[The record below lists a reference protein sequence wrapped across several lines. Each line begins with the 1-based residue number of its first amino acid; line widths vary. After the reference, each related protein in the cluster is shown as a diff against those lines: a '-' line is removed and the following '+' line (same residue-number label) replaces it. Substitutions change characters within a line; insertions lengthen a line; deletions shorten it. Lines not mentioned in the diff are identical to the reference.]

1 MFLILVIKKLS
12 IKIFYKLFN
21 NKFKIKIIIENFY
34 NVCMKNLIF
43 I

>member
-21 NKFKIKIIIENFY
+21 NKLKIKN
-34 NVCMKNLIF
+34 NN
-43 I
+43 